1 MTDKTAEALAA
12 LKQYGSRKAAAAAL
26 GLSKSSFRKR
36 IMRGGASVAEQVTT
50 PKQKQVNPVK
60 SLADFQQTYDKDTI
74 IPACIREAIAALDG
88 GWVYESE
95 FVRMANVSFADLSVY
110 RDAFA
115 EHIVFIK
122 RDSKR
127 VWAATP
133 ELAEQMRRML

>member
-1 MTDKTAEALAA
+1 MTDKTTEALAA
-12 LKQYGSRKAAAAAL
+12 LKQYGNRKDAAVAL
-26 GLSKSSFRKR
+26 GVSKSAFRKR
-36 IMRGGASVAEQVTT
+36 IMRGGAIVTEQQT
-50 PKQKQVNPVK
+50 PKPKQTGPVK
-60 SLADFQQTYDKDTI
+60 TLADFRSTYDKDTI
-74 IPACIREAIAALDG
+74 IPGKIREAITALDG

-95 FVRMANVSFADLSVY
+95 FVRLAGVSFTDLSVY
-110 RDAFA
+110 KDMFA

>member
-12 LKQYGSRKAAAAAL
+12 LKQYGSRKAAAQAL
-26 GLSKSSFRKR
+26 GLSKSAFRKR
-36 IMRGGASVAEQVTT
+36 MMRGGAILTEQATT
-50 PKQKQVNPVK
+50 PKQKQTGPVK
-60 SLADFQQTYDKDTI
+60 TLADFQSTYDKDTI
-74 IPACIREAIAALDG
+74 IPEKIRDAIAALDG

-95 FVRMANVSFADLSVY
+95 FVRMAGVSFTDLSVY
-110 RDAFA
+110 KDIFA

-127 VWAATP
+127 AWAATP